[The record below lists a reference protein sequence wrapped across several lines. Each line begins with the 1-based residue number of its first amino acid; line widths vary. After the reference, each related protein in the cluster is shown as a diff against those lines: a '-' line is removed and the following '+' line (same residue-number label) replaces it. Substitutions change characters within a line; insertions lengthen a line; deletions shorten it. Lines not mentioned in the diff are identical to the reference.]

1 MVERRE
7 RIPADEVA
15 ESKNWNLPFWTEP
28 ASVIK
33 AREKEES
40 ETTVEEEE
48 IEIEPLTA
56 EQLEQ
61 IRQEAYNEGL
71 QQGLVEGRQKGE
83 KLGIEE
89 GREEGL
95 KLGQDEGRKLGF
107 EAGSDEGKSQALQEG
122 KKQTDDTVTQLQTVI
137 TTLES
142 QFSQQKTAMEDLLPE
157 LVIMLS
163 QAVVG
168 EELDQGSA
176 HIVALVNTALEA
188 LPLSQSQVSI
198 EVHALDL
205 PHLEAAFQGSKF
217 ASCLT
222 NNDDL
227 EPGGCRLLSEY
238 STVDF
243 SVSERWQSVLSSY
256 HSQLQLGLLHGED
269 SAEEDTEEGVEAS
282 VEENTEENAVA
293 STDAPQ
299 QTSAESTAPES
310 PSTDAQSN
318 DDAST
323 ATDEPANE

>member
-95 KLGQDEGRKLGF
+95 KLGQEEGRKLGF

-122 KKQTDDTVTQLQTVI
+122 KKQTDDTINQLQTVI
-137 TTLES
+137 TNLES
-142 QFSQQKTAMEDLLPE
+142 QFSQQKTAMEELLPE

-163 QAVVG
+163 QAVVS

-188 LPLSQSQVSI
+188 LPLSQAQLSI

-217 ASCLT
+217 ASCLVS
-222 NNDDL
+222 NDDL
-227 EPGGCRLLSEY
+227 EPGGCRLYSEY

-243 SVSERWQSVLSSY
+243 SLSERWQSVLSSY

-269 SAEEDTEEGVEAS
+269 SDKDDSEKSTGEIAEENPEQNPPISAESKTPESPA
-282 VEENTEENAVA
+282 
-293 STDAPQ
+293 TDAPSDDDLSSEK
-299 QTSAESTAPES
+299 TPTAP
-310 PSTDAQSN
+310 
-318 DDAST
+318 
-323 ATDEPANE
+323 DEPANE